1 MTTLEEVLKVT
12 EKMRQNAGIERLM
25 VEALPGPFVAHGKVR
40 EGRLESAHGGSGF
53 VKAEVGS
60 HPFGDEAADGLS
72 YL

>member
-1 MTTLEEVLKVT
+1 ML
-12 EKMRQNAGIERLM
+12 RQNAGIERLM

-60 HPFGDEAADGLS
+60 HPFGGEAADGLS